1 MLKSKRKFYTWS
13 NNRIARVQLLLKY
26 IQCVKY
32 QVIHNCQHTLTKYD
46 SLFTF
51 VYTTEFIIAFCCSS
65 PEQWIH
71 CNSILI
77 NTCNLCKKKN
87 KIKLKKNN
95 NCFSLR
101 RRRTPLLSRR
111 LRDNLLIDYYDIL
124 KNEITAKQ
132 IVSCISS
139 PN

>member
-13 NNRIARVQLLLKY
+13 NNRIARVQLLLRY
-26 IQCVKY
+26 TQCVKY
-32 QVIHNCQHTLTKYD
+32 QVNCQHTLTKYD

-77 NTCNLCKKKN
+77 NGTCNLWKK
-87 KIKLKKNN
+87 KIKLNWKKTQLFFIMKTTNAAA
-95 NCFSLR
+95 
-101 RRRTPLLSRR
+101 
-111 LRDNLLIDYYDIL
+111 RDNLLIDYYDIL

>member
-13 NNRIARVQLLLKY
+13 NNRIARVQLLLRY
-26 IQCVKY
+26 TQCVKY
-32 QVIHNCQHTLTKYD
+32 QVNCQHTLTKYD

-77 NTCNLCKKKN
+77 NGTCNLWKKKLN
-87 KIKLKKNN
+87 KIEKKKSTVFHYEDDERRCSWQFVDWLLWYFKKRN
-95 NCFSLR
+95 NCKTDS
-101 RRRTPLLSRR
+101 
-111 LRDNLLIDYYDIL
+111 
-124 KNEITAKQ
+124 
-132 IVSCISS
+132 IVH
-139 PN
+139 